1 MPRNRQQTSN
11 RIVESA
17 IQLIEEDGFAAWGV
31 NAVARSAGVDK
42 VLLYRYF
49 ESLDGLLDA
58 IVNRTQFWPDP
69 ENLPNESAVAFIA
82 GTIESLRK
90 NGLARQLLA
99 LPGADSPS
107 SRISIKHEADKD
119 SWISAIQQNT
129 DRPLPLEDSESLC
142 AMVSFVSFTDSQKLT
157 PQDIWER
164 VSNEIEWVRQ
174 DAAQIPT
181 LEELPTELL

>member
-1 MPRNRQQTSN
+1 MPRNRQQTST

-49 ESLDGLLDA
+49 GSLDGLLDA
-58 IVNRTQFWPDP
+58 IVDRTSFWPDP
-69 ENLPNESAVAFIA
+69 DSLPNDSAEAFIA
-82 GTIESLRK
+82 GTIELMRK

-107 SRISIKHEADKD
+107 SRVSIKHEADKER
-119 SWISAIQQNT
+119 WISAIQQNT
-129 DRPLPLEDSESLC
+129 DHHLPLEETESLC
-142 AMVSFVSFTDSQKLT
+142 AMIYFVSFTGSPKLT